1 MSHII
6 QAKNLNKNYGHK
18 HALSNVEF
26 SIEKGAPVALVG
38 PNGAGKTTLFSILC
52 GYIKPSS
59 GEVLI
64 MGHPPGDKAL
74 FGKLAALPQDAQLD
88 PRFSIAHQLKFY
100 GQLQGFSAKKSQHEV
115 ERTLDLVG
123 LLDVLYVK
131 PSELSHGMRK
141 RVTIAQTLIGSP
153 EIVLLDEASAGLDPL
168 HAREVREVVASLS
181 SDITFILSSHDLNE
195 LERLCSQ
202 VLYLE
207 QGCLKE
213 HQTLTTTSSDKCRYF
228 TLRMKQQE
236 EGIIEA
242 LQQLESVSHV
252 ILTQDREF
260 LIKAVAGHEDAG
272 TDIDVLQLCHKN
284 NWQYAQIFNG
294 KTLENQL
301 F

>member
-6 QAKNLNKNYGHK
+6 QAKNLNKNYANK
-18 HALSNVEF
+18 HALSNVDF
-26 SIEKGAPVALVG
+26 IVEKGSPVALVG

-59 GEVLI
+59 GDVLI
-64 MGHPPGDKAL
+64 MGHTPGDKAL

-123 LLDVLYVK
+123 LLDVLNVK

-141 RVTIAQTLIGSP
+141 RVTIAQTLIGEP
-153 EIVLLDEASAGLDPL
+153 EIVLLDEASAGLDPR
-168 HAREVREVVASLS
+168 HAREVREVVANLS
-181 SDITFILSSHDLNE
+181 NDITFILSSHDLNE

-213 HQTLTTTSSDKCRYF
+213 HQTLTTTSSDNSRYF

-242 LQQLESVSHV
+242 LQQLESVSDV
-252 ILTQDREF
+252 VLTQDREF
-260 LIKAVAGHEDAG
+260 LIKAVVGREDIG

>member
-1 MSHII
+1 MNTII
-6 QAKNLNKNYGHK
+6 QAKGLNKFYGHQQ
-18 HALSNVEF
+18 ALTDVNF
-26 SIEKGAPVALVG
+26 CIEKGSPVALVG

-52 GYIKPSS
+52 GYIKPSFGDVS
-59 GEVLI
+59 I
-64 MGHPPGDKAL
+64 MGYSPGDKAL

-88 PRFSIAHQLKFY
+88 PRFSIIHQLKFY
-100 GQLQGFSAKKSQHEV
+100 GQLQGLSSKTSIREV
-115 ERTLDLVG
+115 ERTLELVG
-123 LLDVLYVK
+123 LNDVLNVK

-141 RVTIAQTLIGSP
+141 RVTIAQTLIGNP

-207 QGCLKE
+207 QGILKE
-213 HQTLTTTSSDKCRYF
+213 HQTLTTPTNNNTRYF
-228 TLRMKQQE
+228 TLRMKQHE
-236 EGIIEA
+236 EGIVET
-242 LQQLESVSHV
+242 LQQLNSVSNVV
-252 ILTQDREF
+252 ITQDREY
-260 LIKAVAGHEDAG
+260 LITAANSDEILE
-272 TDIDVLQLCHKN
+272 TDIDVLQLCHKK
-284 NWQYAQIFNG
+284 NWQYAQISNG